1 METQNQTQRATEIS
15 EIPTTRFYKMGRKR
29 INMEFSTGIEIFSD
43 RAGADN
49 FAEYDKKT
57 HHIKIEKYIVDGFA
71 IYKIFSRRKRRT

>member
-1 METQNQTQRATEIS
+1 
-15 EIPTTRFYKMGRKR
+15 
-29 INMEFSTGIEIFSD
+29 MEFSTGIEIFSD